1 MKTVPEEEKRPE
13 VGSDE
18 HQLASLDLAAQER
31 TRIGERERQLAD
43 EIERLK
49 SEKAELYDRLLRR
62 QADFENFRKR
72 ADRDRSEFVQ
82 FAGMEFVRELLPIL
96 DDFERAL
103 KVECADAGYTRGI
116 QLIYTRLFE
125 ALKKM
130 GLEPMDT
137 AGKPFDPNQH
147 QAVER
152 VETEEAGDQTILG
165 EFQKGY
171 NFKGKLL
178 RPAMVKVAVRPS

>member
-1 MKTVPEEEKRPE
+1 MKTPSPQDEK
-13 VGSDE
+13 GDGGHS
-18 HQLASLDLAAQER
+18 LAALDIDAQVK
-31 TRIGERERQLAD
+31 TRFGDEQRKLVDQIEQLKA
-43 EIERLK
+43 
-49 SEKAELYDRLLRR
+49 EKADLHDRLLRR

-72 ADRDRSEFVQ
+72 AERDRSEFVQ
-82 FAGMEFVRELLPIL
+82 FAGMEFVREMLPIL

-103 KVECADAGYTRGI
+103 KVECADASYTKGI
-116 QLIYTRLFE
+116 QLIYTRLYE

-137 AGKPFDPNQH
+137 VGKKFDPNQH
-147 QAVER
+147 QAIER
-152 VETEEAGDQTILG
+152 AETDQAEDQTILG

-171 NFKGKLL
+171 NFKNKLL

>member
-1 MKTVPEEEKRPE
+1 VGNENQEPDVRTETPEAPAEVAAQVPALTAER
-13 VGSDE
+13 DR
-18 HQLASLDLAAQER
+18 LAADK
-31 TRIGERERQLAD
+31 AD
-43 EIERLK
+43 LQ
-49 SEKAELYDRLLRR
+49 DRLLRR

-72 ADRDRSEFVQ
+72 AERDRSEFVQ
-82 FAGMEFVRELLPIL
+82 FAGMEFAREMLPIL

-103 KVECADAGYTRGI
+103 KIECADTGYTKGI
-116 QLIYTRLFE
+116 QLIYTRLYE

-137 AGKPFDPNQH
+137 VGKKFDPNQH
-147 QAVER
+147 QAIER
-152 VETEEAGDQTILG
+152 VETDQANDQTVLG

-171 NFKGKLL
+171 NFKSKLL

>member
-1 MKTVPEEEKRPE
+1 MGTENQEPDVRTETPEAPAAQVAALTSER
-13 VGSDE
+13 DR
-18 HQLASLDLAAQER
+18 LAA
-31 TRIGERERQLAD
+31 
-43 EIERLK
+43 
-49 SEKAELYDRLLRR
+49 EKADLQDRLLRR

-72 ADRDRSEFVQ
+72 AERDRSEFVQ
-82 FAGMEFVRELLPIL
+82 FAGVEFVREMLPIL

-103 KVECADAGYTRGI
+103 KVECADANYTKGI
-116 QLIYTRLFE
+116 QLIYTRLSE

-137 AGKPFDPNQH
+137 VGKKFDPNQH
-147 QAVER
+147 QAIER
-152 VETEEAGDQTILG
+152 VETDEAEDQTILG

-171 NFKGKLL
+171 NFKSKLL

>member
-1 MKTVPEEEKRPE
+1 
-13 VGSDE
+13 VGKENQDPDVRTIPAEDKEPSAE
-18 HQLASLDLAAQER
+18 GAATDLAAQVTALTAER
-31 TRIGERERQLAD
+31 DRLAA
-43 EIERLK
+43 
-49 SEKAELYDRLLRR
+49 EKAELNDRLVRR
-62 QADFENFRKR
+62 QADFENFRRR
-72 ADRDRSEFVQ
+72 AERDRSDFVQ

-103 KVECADAGYTRGI
+103 QVECADAGYTKGI
-116 QLIYTRLFE
+116 ELIYTRLFE

-137 AGKPFDPNQH
+137 VGQTFDPNLH
-147 QAVER
+147 QAIER
-152 VETEEAGDQTILG
+152 VETDESEDQTILG

-171 NFKGKLL
+171 KFKGKLL

>member
-1 MKTVPEEEKRPE
+1 MPEEEARP
-13 VGSDE
+13 SDGAAPDPAAQIAALTAE
-18 HQLASLDLAAQER
+18 RDRLAA
-31 TRIGERERQLAD
+31 
-43 EIERLK
+43 
-49 SEKAELYDRLLRR
+49 EKVELQDRLLRR

-82 FAGMEFVRELLPIL
+82 YAGMEFVREMLPIL
-96 DDFERAL
+96 DDFERAM
-103 KVECADAGYTRGI
+103 KVECSDTNYTKGV
-116 QLIYTRLFE
+116 QLIYTRLSE

-137 AGKPFDPNQH
+137 VGKAFDPNQH
-147 QAVER
+147 QAIER
-152 VETEEAGDQTILG
+152 VETDQAEDQTILR

-171 NFKGKLL
+171 NFKSKLL

>member
-1 MKTVPEEEKRPE
+1 VGNEKQDTEGGTIPTEETAG
-13 VGSDE
+13 V
-18 HQLASLDLAAQER
+18 DLAALTAER
-31 TRIGERERQLAD
+31 DRLAA
-43 EIERLK
+43 
-49 SEKAELYDRLLRR
+49 EKAELQDRLLRR

-72 ADRDRSEFVQ
+72 AEKDRSDFVQ
-82 FAGMEFVRELLPIL
+82 FAGMEFVREMLPIL

-103 KVECADAGYTRGI
+103 KLECSSSSYSKGI
-116 QLIYTRLFE
+116 ELIYARLSE

-137 AGKPFDPNQH
+137 VGKTFDPNLH

-152 VETEEAGDQTILG
+152 VETDRADDQSILG

-178 RPAMVKVAVRPS
+178 RPAMVRVAVRPS

>member
-1 MKTVPEEEKRPE
+1 MPEEEQQRPAN
-13 VGSDE
+13 
-18 HQLASLDLAAQER
+18 ASGAAPAADLAAQLAAVTAER
-31 TRIGERERQLAD
+31 DRLA
-43 EIERLK
+43 
-49 SEKAELYDRLLRR
+49 AENAALQDRLLRR

-72 ADRDRSEFVQ
+72 AERDRSEFVQ
-82 FAGMEFVRELLPIL
+82 FAGMEFVREMLPIL

-103 KVECADAGYTRGI
+103 KVECADAGYTRGVN
-116 QLIYTRLFE
+116 LIYTRLFE

-137 AGKPFDPNQH
+137 VGKTFDPNLH
-147 QAVER
+147 QAIER
-152 VETEEAGDQTILG
+152 VETDQAEDQTILG

-171 NFKGKLL
+171 NFRGKLL